1 MSAALNSSLEIP
13 WWKEP
18 SKEQWNAWIAAWLGW
33 TLEGRRP
40 AKRSPA
46 RTTEARSDMRSRGKS
61 RRMA

>member
-1 MSAALNSSLEIP
+1 MPAGLNSSLEIP

-18 SKEQWNAWIAAWLGW
+18 SKEQWKAWIAARLGW
-33 TLEGRRP
+33 TGRRP

-46 RTTEARSDMRSRGKS
+46 RTTETRSDMRSRGKS